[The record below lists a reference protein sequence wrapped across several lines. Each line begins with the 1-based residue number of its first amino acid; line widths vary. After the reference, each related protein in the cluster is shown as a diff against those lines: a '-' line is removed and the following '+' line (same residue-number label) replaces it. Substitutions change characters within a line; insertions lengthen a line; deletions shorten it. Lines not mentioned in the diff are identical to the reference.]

1 MISKYMHYAIGY
13 VLGGKADKVFDCFDA
28 IAATTKRTEKRQLL
42 ASMAKSKT
50 MHTLLSM
57 VFGKHKYYIT
67 AKSVEYTG
75 KASITKHR
83 FSTTDDAVERFARIC
98 WLLHTNLISGNTAK
112 EIVNEFFASVKKSK
126 DIHKNT
132 HKWLLCVLDKN
143 LRIGIDTS
151 VQEIF
156 PDIIEVFGIP
166 KGIALIEQKT
176 GKMVPRAVKMI
187 SYPCDVEPKKDGFN
201 ISFVCDVENNAVK
214 AVSSDNEELHAL
226 RNYAKA
232 VLKALKKH
240 IDEIPSVFGKKIIVI
255 DGEVESRFDPKK
267 QSDSSRWKSSWGKT
281 SALCKAGIKKTGFDA
296 NSIDDEISKMIENDL
311 RFTFYEAY
319 KNSAHH
325 TLFEVKR
332 SVRRA
337 FFTKIARTAA
347 SIYKRETAFQAIT
360 YATCKSKKEM
370 ESAHQ
375 KNIENGEEG
384 SIIRMPDVGVLADSK
399 WRGNFVKYKA
409 YANEDA
415 VILGV
420 VEGTGRNK
428 GKAGAFWTYL
438 PDKKQYTKVTVPGD
452 LVKDWVWKNRHVLHG
467 FWIEIV
473 GAQDTTAGAN
483 ASRNPV
489 LARFRHDQLPMK
501 LAAVQKL
508 CKLHGSLQL
517 PVKDNMGIKPFSKA
531 MAAIAA

>member
-1 MISKYMHYAIGY
+1 MINKHDHMAIGY

-28 IAATTKRTEKRQLL
+28 IAATTKRTEKHQLL

-83 FSTTDDAVERFARIC
+83 FSTTDEALEKFVHIC
-98 WLLHTNLISGNTAK
+98 WLLHANKISGNAAK
-112 EIVNEFFASVKKSK
+112 ETVNEFFAAVKKSK

-132 HKWLLCVLDKN
+132 HKWLLCILDKN

-156 PDIIEVFGIP
+156 PDIIEAFGIP

-187 SYPCDVEPKKDGFN
+187 TYPCEVEPKKDGFN
-201 ISFVCDVENNAVK
+201 ISFVCDLENNTVK
-214 AVSSDNEELHAL
+214 AVSSDNEELPAL
-226 RNYAKA
+226 RRYAKT
-232 VLKALKKH
+232 VLASVQKH
-240 IDEIPSVFGKKIIVI
+240 LQDIPAVFGRKIIVI
-255 DGEVESRFDPKK
+255 DGEVESSFNPKK
-267 QSDSSRWKSSWGKT
+267 QSDASKWKSSWGKT

-296 NSIDDEISKMIENDL
+296 DSIDEEIAKMLANDL
-311 RFTFYEAY
+311 KFTFYESY
-319 KNSAHH
+319 KNTAHRE
-325 TLFEVKR
+325 LFSVAR
-332 SVRRA
+332 SVRRK
-337 FFTKIARTAA
+337 FFTKIAVTAA
-347 SIYKRETAFQAIT
+347 SMYKRESAFSAIE
-360 YATCKSKKEM
+360 YVTCKSKKEL

-420 VEGTGRNK
+420 VEGTGRNA
-428 GKAGAFWTYL
+428 GRAGAFWTYL
-438 PDKKQYTKVTVPGD
+438 PARKQFTKVTVPGD
-452 LVKDWVWKNRHVLHG
+452 LVKEWVWKNRNVLHG
-467 FWIEIV
+467 FWIEII
-473 GAQDTTAGAN
+473 GAQDNTAGAN

-489 LARFRHDQLPMK
+489 MARFRHDQTPMV
-501 LAAVQKL
+501 LGDIQKL
-508 CKLHGSLQL
+508 CAKAKITIPS
-517 PVKDNMGIKPFSKA
+517 KDNMGVKVFSKA
-531 MAAIAA
+531 MAKVSL